1 MTAGAAQSAPTQPD
15 PAQPDPAER
24 ELDERFKLLDY
35 SYREVLDATKHQD
48 DKINRLLTTVA
59 FLTAATLALAGLHGG
74 DPLAARYLVD
84 GRFALP
90 LGLICL
96 GGFLVGVTVTVIM
109 LIASLT
115 TPLVFPGGVK
125 PITPNIRYVTSVKSG
140 QIYFNEISRTALP
153 QWYVKWQQET
163 VYLKRERNDSLVRE
177 THNLAVRTEF
187 KYQRSNEAVAVLS
200 FALLSFVLSMVLI
213 LIAAGRQQSGS
224 PLTLNLTTRAILA
237 AVLFG
242 YCMLQLVGTQRNAPP
257 TVLDIAYPGRRW
269 RIPAPWW
276 SRLYAVLAS
285 LVAPDL
291 ILLPSVPERMRLLLA
306 IAAPLAAL
314 ITLGL
319 ALSCH
324 TTAVEQERRRVAAGL
339 LGTFAAELPP
349 IGTKPDTGRLWRS
362 WLVALGVAVLYGAV
376 GLLAVRAPRY
386 QEVLGLSGAY
396 AAGVVLLL
404 GGIWQIARRQSRRKK
419 DFRKEAEKAVAA
431 AGT

>member
-1 MTAGAAQSAPTQPD
+1 MPAGTVEPD
-15 PAQPDPAER
+15 PVEH
-24 ELDERFKLLDY
+24 ELDERFKLLEF
-35 SYREVLDATKHQD
+35 SYKEVLDATKHQD
-48 DKINRLLTTVA
+48 DKINRLLTAVA

-96 GGFLVGVTVTVIM
+96 AGFLVGVSITVIM

-115 TPLVFPGGVK
+115 TPLVFPGGAK
-125 PITPNIRYVTSVKSG
+125 PIAPTIRYVTEVESG

-153 QWYVKWQQET
+153 QWYLKWQQDT
-163 VYLKRERNDSLVRE
+163 ADLKRERNDSLIRE

-213 LIAAGRQQSGS
+213 LLAAGRQQSGS
-224 PLTLNLTTRAILA
+224 PLTLNLTARAILA

-242 YCMLQLVGTQRNAPP
+242 YSMLQLVGTQRNAPP
-257 TVLDIAYPGRRW
+257 TVLDTAYPARRW

-276 SRLYAVLAS
+276 NRLYAVLTS
-285 LVAPDL
+285 LVAPEL
-291 ILLPSVPERMRLLLA
+291 ILLPSVPERIRMPLA
-306 IAAPLAAL
+306 IAAPLAAWL
-314 ITLGL
+314 ALGL
-319 ALSCH
+319 ALPWR
-324 TTAVEQERRRVAAGL
+324 TTAVEQERRRVAEGL
-339 LGTFAAELPP
+339 LGKFAAELPP
-349 IGTKPDTGRLWRS
+349 MKTSGNRALRS
-362 WLVALGVAVLYGAV
+362 WLIALGVAVLYGAV
-376 GLLAVRAPRY
+376 GILAVRAPRY

-404 GGIWQIARRQSRRKK
+404 GGVWQIARRQARRAEK
-419 DFRKEAEKAVAA
+419 FRKEAEQAVTS